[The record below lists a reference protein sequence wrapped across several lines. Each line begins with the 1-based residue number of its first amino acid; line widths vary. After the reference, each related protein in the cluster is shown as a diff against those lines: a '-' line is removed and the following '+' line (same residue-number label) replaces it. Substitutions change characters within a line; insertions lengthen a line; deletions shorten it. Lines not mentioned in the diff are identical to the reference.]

1 MRRSA
6 SHLLVASAGA
16 LSVAFI
22 APSAEARRGE
32 EPRMMLE
39 LAGGT
44 YKPDVDS
51 AFDGASPWKDAFGDG
66 SMTLLRGEFDY
77 QFLRGFGSLGV
88 GFGAGYGWIDGKA
101 VNADGDATDD
111 EVGFNLAPMT
121 VSLVYRWDW
130 AAVEHGV
137 PLVPYVKAGL
147 TAAFWWA
154 TDAKDN
160 IATARDDAGDTRRG
174 TGVTFGWH
182 AGGGLMLLLDVF
194 SGSMAASLEDE
205 TGVRNSYLFAELMYQ
220 NVNDFGASD
229 SIDLSETA
237 FSFGLAF
244 EF

>member
-1 MRRSA
+1 MRRPA
-6 SHLLVASAGA
+6 SVICAAAGA
-16 LSVAFI
+16 LSTIVL
-22 APSAEARRGE
+22 APPAEARRGD

-39 LAGGT
+39 LQGGI
-44 YKPDVDS
+44 YKPAVDD
-51 AFDGASPWKDAFGDG
+51 AFDGATPWEDVFGDA
-66 SMTLLRGEFDY
+66 SMTLLRGAFDY

-111 EVGFNLAPMT
+111 EIGFNLAPMT

-147 TAAFWWA
+147 SAVFWWA

-160 IATARDDAGDTRRG
+160 IATARDEGGDTRRG
-174 TGVTFGWH
+174 TGITFGWH

-205 TGVRNSYLFAELMYQ
+205 TGVKNSYLFAELLYQ

-229 SIDLSETA
+229 SMDLSETA